1 MIKYLKM
8 CWETFKEVQDL
19 RAKAILK
26 GHHWY

>member
-1 MIKYLKM
+1 MIKYLRA
-8 CWETFKEVQDL
+8 CWETLKEIQDL